1 MASGRDDF
9 IIAVRSAFLKKSNKQ
24 QFSLLAL
31 ILFSIFLIFLSNLNF
46 IGINYIKIGVNE
58 TVYRLSALV
67 SYPEKK
73 INKSI
78 IFLSE
83 YLNVYKENKILKDQI
98 DKLNTKKLNYIFL
111 ENENKKLKE
120 IVGENTNSSEG
131 IISKVL
137 IDKDGKFLKSI
148 ILNKGS
154 KDGIKK
160 GMVVLEKNY
169 LVGQVIEVNFTTS
182 RAILISDL
190 NSNIPV
196 VIEPGSFQSILSG
209 TGKNYGKIK
218 YSKNKLLLNEDTIVY
233 TSGSGGN
240 FRSGLPVGKINNG
253 IEELAVEFFS
263 ELSQLS
269 YVKIQSIEEKMDWDG
284 CWKKNKFKK

>member
-9 IIAVRSAFLKKSNKQ
+9 IIAIRSAFLKKSNKQ

-31 ILFSIFLIFLSNLNF
+31 IIFSILLIFLSNLNF
-46 IGINYIKIGVNE
+46 VGIKYIKTGVNE
-58 TVYRLSALV
+58 ATYRLSAII

-73 INKSI
+73 INDSFM
-78 IFLSE
+78 FLSE
-83 YLNVYKENKILKDQI
+83 YFNVYKENQNLKDKI
-98 DKLNTKKLNYIFL
+98 HKLNNDKLNYIFL

-120 IVGENTNSSEG
+120 IIGENTNISDG

-154 KDGIKK
+154 KNGIKK

-169 LVGQVIEVNFTTS
+169 LVGQIIEVNYTTS

-196 VIEPGSFQSILSG
+196 VIEPGGFQSILSG
-209 TGKNYGKIK
+209 TGKAYGKIK
-218 YSKNKLLLNEDTIVY
+218 YSKNKIFLDENNIVY
-233 TSGSGGN
+233 TSGYGGN
-240 FRSGLPVGKINNG
+240 FRAGLPIGKINNE
-253 IEELAVEFFS
+253 IEDLAVEFFS
-263 ELSQLS
+263 DLSQLS
-269 YVKIQSIEEKMDWDG
+269 YVKIQSIEGQTE
-284 CWKKNKFKK
+284 

>member
-9 IIAVRSAFLKKSNKQ
+9 VIAIRSAFLKKNNKQ

-31 ILFSIFLIFLSNLNF
+31 IIFSIILIFLSNINF
-46 IGINYIKIGVNE
+46 VGIKYLKLGVNE
-58 TVYRLSALV
+58 ATYRLSAIV

-73 INKSI
+73 LNDTI

-83 YLNVYKENKILKDQI
+83 YLNVYEENQNLKNKI
-98 DKLNTKKLNYIFL
+98 DKLNTKNLNYIYL
-111 ENENKKLKE
+111 ENENKRLKE
-120 IVGENTNSSEG
+120 IVGENVRISDG
-131 IISKVL
+131 IVSRVL

-148 ILNKGS
+148 ILNKGT

-160 GMVVLEKNY
+160 GMFVLEKNY
-169 LVGQVIEVNFTTS
+169 LVGQVIEVNYTTS

-196 VIEPGSFQSILSG
+196 VIEPGSYQSILSG
-209 TGKNYGKIK
+209 TGKYYGKIK
-218 YSKNKLLLNEDTIVY
+218 YSKDELELNNNSVVY

-240 FRSGLPVGKINNG
+240 FRAGLPVGKINNQ
-253 IEELAVEFFS
+253 IEDLAVQFFS
-263 ELSQLS
+263 DLSQLS
-269 YVKIQSIEEKMDWDG
+269 YVKIQSINVLEE
-284 CWKKNKFKK
+284 

>member
-9 IIAVRSAFLKKSNKQ
+9 IIAIRSAFLKKSNKQ

-46 IGINYIKIGVNE
+46 IGIKYIKIGINE
-58 TVYRLSALV
+58 ATYRLSTLI

-73 INKSI
+73 FNESIN
-78 IFLSE
+78 FLSD
-83 YLNVYKENKILKDQI
+83 YLNVYKDNQNLKNKIDQ
-98 DKLNTKKLNYIFL
+98 LTANKLNYLFL
-111 ENENKKLKE
+111 ENENKRLKE
-120 IVGENTNSSEG
+120 IVGENTSISEG
-131 IISKVL
+131 IVSRVL

-154 KDGIKK
+154 KDGIKI
-160 GMVVLEKNY
+160 GMVVLDKSF
-169 LVGQVIEVNFTTS
+169 LIGQIIEVNYTTS

-209 TGKNYGKIK
+209 TGKDHGIIK
-218 YSKNKLLLNEDTIVY
+218 YSKKELNLDENSIVY

-240 FRSGLPVGKINNG
+240 FRSGLPIGIINNQ
-253 IEELAVEFFS
+253 IDKFAVEFFS
-263 ELSQLS
+263 DLSQLS
-269 YVKIQSIEEKMDWDG
+269 YVKIQSIEILEQ
-284 CWKKNKFKK
+284 

>member
-9 IIAVRSAFLKKSNKQ
+9 IIAIISAFLKKSNKQ

-31 ILFSIFLIFLSNLNF
+31 IIFSIVLIFLSNLNF
-46 IGINYIKIGVNE
+46 VGIKYIKTGVNE
-58 TVYRLSALV
+58 ATYRLSAIV

-73 INKSI
+73 FKDTVN
-78 IFLSE
+78 FLNE
-83 YLNVYKENKILKDQI
+83 YFNVYKENQDLKNEIDQ
-98 DKLNTKKLNYIFL
+98 LTSEKLNYLYL

-120 IVGENTNSSEG
+120 IVGEDTTFSEG
-131 IISKVL
+131 IVSRVL

-154 KDGIKK
+154 KDGVKI

-169 LVGQVIEVNFTTS
+169 LIGQVIEVNYTTS

-209 TGKNYGKIK
+209 TGKEYGVIK
-218 YSKNKLLLNEDTIVY
+218 YSKNKLNLNENSIVY

-240 FRSGLPVGKINNG
+240 FRAGLPIGRVNNQT
-253 IEELAVEFFS
+253 ENLTVEFFS
-263 ELSQLS
+263 DLTQLS
-269 YVKIQSIEEKMDWDG
+269 FVKIQSIGAKEE
-284 CWKKNKFKK
+284 

>member
-31 ILFSIFLIFLSNLNF
+31 IIFSILLIFLSNLNF
-46 IGINYIKIGVNE
+46 IGIKYVKIGVNE
-58 TVYRLSALV
+58 ATYRLSAII

-73 INKSI
+73 LNESF

-83 YLNVYKENKILKDQI
+83 YFNVYKENQNLKEKV
-98 DKLNTKKLNYIFL
+98 DKLNAEKLSYTFL

-120 IVGENTNSSEG
+120 IVGENTNSSDL

-160 GMVVLEKNY
+160 GMVVLETNY
-169 LVGQVIEVNFTTS
+169 LVGQVIEVNYTTS

-218 YSKNKLLLNEDTIVY
+218 YSKNKLLLNEATIVY

-240 FRSGLPVGKINNG
+240 FRAGLPIGKINNE
-253 IEELAVEFFS
+253 IEDLAVEFFS
-263 ELSQLS
+263 DLSQLS
-269 YVKIQSIEEKMDWDG
+269 YVKVKSIESNVD
-284 CWKKNKFKK
+284 

>member
-31 ILFSIFLIFLSNLNF
+31 IIFSVFLIFLSNLNF
-46 IGINYIKIGVNE
+46 IGIKYLKTGINE
-58 TVYRLSALV
+58 ATYRLSALI

-73 INKSI
+73 LNNTIIFFKEYFIVYEENQNLKNQINK
-78 IFLSE
+78 
-83 YLNVYKENKILKDQI
+83 LNNQR
-98 DKLNTKKLNYIFL
+98 LNYIFL
-111 ENENKKLKE
+111 ENENKRLKE
-120 IVGENTNSSEG
+120 IVGENSSFIDG
-131 IISKVL
+131 IVSRVL

-154 KDGIKK
+154 KDGVKI

-169 LVGQVIEVNFTTS
+169 LVGQVIEVNYTTS

-196 VIEPGSFQSILSG
+196 IIEPGSFQSILSG
-209 TGKNYGKIK
+209 TGKDYGKIK
-218 YSKNKLLLNEDTIVY
+218 YSKKEIKFKDNDIVY

-240 FRSGLPVGKINNG
+240 FRAGLPIGKIDNQ
-253 IEELAVEFFS
+253 IEKFGVQFFS
-263 ELSQLS
+263 DLSQLS
-269 YVKIQSIEEKMDWDG
+269 YVKIQSIAPAEE
-284 CWKKNKFKK
+284 

>member
-9 IIAVRSAFLKKSNKQ
+9 VIAVRSAFLKKSNKQ

-31 ILFSIFLIFLSNLNF
+31 ILFSILLIFLSNLNF
-46 IGINYIKIGVNE
+46 IGTKYIKMGVNE
-58 TVYRLSALV
+58 VTYRLSAII

-73 INKSI
+73 INESYV
-78 IFLSE
+78 FLSE
-83 YLNVYKENKILKDQI
+83 YLNVYKENQILKDQI
-98 DKLNTKKLNYIFL
+98 DELNTKKLNFKFL

-120 IVGENTNSSEG
+120 IIGENTSISEG

-154 KDGIKK
+154 KHKIKK

-169 LVGQVIEVNFTTS
+169 LVGQVIEVNYTTS

-218 YSKNKLLLNEDTIVY
+218 YSKKKLFLDEDNIVY

-240 FRSGLPVGKINNG
+240 FRAGLPIGKINNE
-253 IEELAVEFFS
+253 IEDLAVEFFS
-263 ELSQLS
+263 DLSQLS
-269 YVKIQSIEEKMDWDG
+269 FVKIQPIEGQIE
-284 CWKKNKFKK
+284 

>member
-9 IIAVRSAFLKKSNKQ
+9 IIAIRSAFLKKSNKQ

-31 ILFSIFLIFLSNLNF
+31 IIFSIVLIFLSNLNF
-46 IGINYIKIGVNE
+46 VGIKYLKVGINE
-58 TVYRLSALV
+58 TTYRLSAII

-73 INKSI
+73 FRDSIN
-78 IFLSE
+78 FFSE
-83 YLNVYKENKILKDQI
+83 YFNVYNENQNLKKKI
-98 DKLNTKKLNYIFL
+98 DKLNIEKLNYFYL
-111 ENENKKLKE
+111 ENENKRLKQ
-120 IVGENTNSSEG
+120 IVGDDLKLSKG
-131 IISKVL
+131 IISRVL

-154 KDGIKK
+154 KNGIKK

-169 LVGQVIEVNFTTS
+169 LVGQVIEVNYTTS

-209 TGKNYGKIK
+209 TGKNHGKIK
-218 YSKNKLLLNEDTIVY
+218 YSKDEIKFEDNAIVY

-240 FRSGLPVGKINNG
+240 FRAGLPVGKINNEIDKLG
-253 IEELAVEFFS
+253 VQFFS
-263 ELSQLS
+263 DLSQLS
-269 YVKIQSIEEKMDWDG
+269 YVKIQSIEVSEK
-284 CWKKNKFKK
+284 

>member
-46 IGINYIKIGVNE
+46 VGIKYVKITINE
-58 TVYRLSALV
+58 VTYRLSAV
-67 SYPEKK
+67 ISYPEKK
-73 INKSI
+73 INDSFS
-78 IFLSE
+78 FLEE
-83 YLNVYKENKILKDQI
+83 YFNVYKVNQNLKDEI
-98 DKLNTKKLNYIFL
+98 DQLNIKNLNFIFL

-120 IVGENTNSSEG
+120 IIGENTNISEG

-137 IDKDGKFLKSI
+137 IDKDGQFLKSI

-169 LVGQVIEVNFTTS
+169 LVGQIIEVNFATS

-196 VIEPGSFQSILSG
+196 VLEPGSFQSVLSG
-209 TGKNYGKIK
+209 TGKEFGKIK
-218 YSKNKLLLNEDTIVY
+218 YSKNKLILDEETIVY
-233 TSGSGGN
+233 TSGLGGN
-240 FRSGLPVGKINNG
+240 FKAGLPVGKINNE
-253 IEELAVEFFS
+253 IEDLAVEFFS
-263 ELSQLS
+263 DLSQLS
-269 YVKIQSIEEKMDWDG
+269 YVKVRSIESNVD
-284 CWKKNKFKK
+284 

>member
-1 MASGRDDF
+1 MASSRDDF
-9 IIAVRSAFLKKSNKQ
+9 VIAVRSAFLKKSNKQ

-31 ILFSIFLIFLSNLNF
+31 ILFSIFLIFLSNLNYV
-46 IGINYIKIGVNE
+46 GIKYIKIGVNE
-58 TVYRLSALV
+58 ATYRLSSMV

-73 INKSI
+73 INDSLR
-78 IFLSE
+78 FLSE
-83 YLNVYKENKILKDQI
+83 YFNVYKENQNLKNQI
-98 DKLNTKKLNYIFL
+98 DKLNSKKLNYIFL

-120 IVGENTNSSEG
+120 LIGENIYNSEG

-137 IDKDGKFLKSI
+137 IGKEGKYLKSI

-154 KDGIKK
+154 RDGITK

-169 LVGQVIEVNFTTS
+169 LIGQIIEVNYTTS

-196 VIEPGSFQSILSG
+196 VLEPGSFQSILSG
-209 TGKNYGKIK
+209 TGKDYGKIK
-218 YSKNKLLLNEDTIVY
+218 YSKNKLILDEKTIVY

-240 FRSGLPVGKINNG
+240 FRAGLPIGKINNNL
-253 IEELAVEFFS
+253 ETFAVEFFS
-263 ELSQLS
+263 DLSQIT
-269 YVKIQSIEEKMDWDG
+269 YVIIQSIEGQKE
-284 CWKKNKFKK
+284 

>member
-9 IIAVRSAFLKKSNKQ
+9 IIAIRSAFLKKSNKQ

-46 IGINYIKIGVNE
+46 IGIKYIKLGVNE
-58 TVYRLSALV
+58 ATYRLSAIV

-73 INKSI
+73 INESF

-83 YLNVYKENKILKDQI
+83 YLNVYKENQNLKEKVDNL
-98 DKLNTKKLNYIFL
+98 KAEKLNYIFL

-120 IVGENTNSSEG
+120 TIGENTDISEG

-169 LVGQVIEVNFTTS
+169 LVGQVIEVNYTTS

-218 YSKNKLLLNEDTIVY
+218 YSKDKLFLDEDTIVY

-240 FRSGLPVGKINNG
+240 FRSGLPIGKINNE
-253 IEELAVEFFS
+253 IEDLAVEFFS
-263 ELSQLS
+263 DLSQLS
-269 YVKIQSIEEKMDWDG
+269 YVKIQSIKGQIE
-284 CWKKNKFKK
+284 

>member
-9 IIAVRSAFLKKSNKQ
+9 IIAIRSAFLKKSNKQ

-31 ILFSIFLIFLSNLNF
+31 IVFSIVLIFLSNLNF
-46 IGINYIKIGVNE
+46 VGIKYIKVGVNE
-58 TVYRLSALV
+58 ATYRLSAII

-73 INKSI
+73 INETFS
-78 IFLSE
+78 FLSE
-83 YLNVYKENKILKDQI
+83 YLNVYNENQELKNII
-98 DKLNTKKLNYIFL
+98 DKLNSEKLNYIFL
-111 ENENKKLKE
+111 ENENKRLKE
-120 IVGENTNSSEG
+120 IVGEDPNISEG
-131 IISKVL
+131 IVSRVL

-154 KDGIKK
+154 KNGIKL

-169 LVGQVIEVNFTTS
+169 LVGQIIEVNYTTS

-196 VIEPGSFQSILSG
+196 VIEPGSYQSILNGSG
-209 TGKNYGKIK
+209 KDFGIIK
-218 YSKNKLLLNEDTIVY
+218 YSKDKLNLDENAIVY

-240 FRSGLPVGKINNG
+240 FRAGLPIG
-253 IEELAVEFFS
+253 IISNEKGNLAVEFFS
-263 ELSQLS
+263 DLSQLS
-269 YVKIQSIEEKMDWDG
+269 YVKIQSLEATED
-284 CWKKNKFKK
+284 

>member
-9 IIAVRSAFLKKSNKQ
+9 IIAIRSAFLKKSNKQ

-31 ILFSIFLIFLSNLNF
+31 IIFSIVLIFLSNLNF
-46 IGINYIKIGVNE
+46 IGIKYIKIGVNE
-58 TVYRLSALV
+58 ATYRLSAII

-73 INKSI
+73 INDSF

-83 YLNVYKENKILKDQI
+83 YLNVYKENQNLKEKIDE
-98 DKLNTKKLNYIFL
+98 LNSKKLNYIFL

-154 KDGIKK
+154 KNGIMK

-169 LVGQVIEVNFTTS
+169 LVGQIIEVNYTTS

-218 YSKNKLLLNEDTIVY
+218 YSKNKLFLDEDTVVY

-240 FRSGLPVGKINNG
+240 FRAGLPIGKINNE
-253 IEELAVEFFS
+253 IDDLAVEFFS
-263 ELSQLS
+263 DLSQLS
-269 YVKIQSIEEKMDWDG
+269 YVKIQSIGGQTE
-284 CWKKNKFKK
+284 

>member
-9 IIAVRSAFLKKSNKQ
+9 IIAIRSAFLKKSNKQ

-31 ILFSIFLIFLSNLNF
+31 IIFSILLIFLSNLNF
-46 IGINYIKIGVNE
+46 IGIKQIKLGVNE
-58 TVYRLSALV
+58 ATYRLSAIV

-73 INKSI
+73 INESF

-83 YLNVYKENKILKDQI
+83 YLNVYKENQNLKEKVDNL
-98 DKLNTKKLNYIFL
+98 KAEKLNYIFL

-120 IVGENTNSSEG
+120 TIGENTDISEG

-154 KDGIKK
+154 KVGIKK

-169 LVGQVIEVNFTTS
+169 LVGQIIEVNYTTS

-196 VIEPGSFQSILSG
+196 VIEPGSFQSILGG

-218 YSKNKLLLNEDTIVY
+218 YSKNKLILGDNNIVY

-240 FRSGLPVGKINNG
+240 FRSGLPVGKINND
-253 IEELAVEFFS
+253 IEEFAVEFFS
-263 ELSQLS
+263 DLSQLS
-269 YVKIQSIEEKMDWDG
+269 YVKIQSIEEKMD
-284 CWKKNKFKK
+284 

>member
-9 IIAVRSAFLKKSNKQ
+9 IIAIRSAFLKKSNKQ

-46 IGINYIKIGVNE
+46 VGIKYVKKTINE
-58 TVYRLSALV
+58 FTYRLSAV
-67 SYPEKK
+67 ISYPEKK
-73 INKSI
+73 INDSFS
-78 IFLSE
+78 FLEE
-83 YLNVYKENKILKDQI
+83 YFNVYKVNQNLKDEI
-98 DKLNTKKLNYIFL
+98 DQLNIKNLNFIFL

-120 IVGENTNSSEG
+120 IIGENTNISEG

-137 IDKDGKFLKSI
+137 IDKDGQFLKSI

-169 LVGQVIEVNFTTS
+169 LVGQIIEVNFATS

-196 VIEPGSFQSILSG
+196 VLEPGSFQSILSG
-209 TGKNYGKIK
+209 TGKEFGKIK
-218 YSKNKLLLNEDTIVY
+218 YSKNKLILDEETIVY
-233 TSGSGGN
+233 TSGLGGN
-240 FRSGLPVGKINNG
+240 FKAGLPVGKINNE
-253 IEELAVEFFS
+253 IEDLAVEFFS
-263 ELSQLS
+263 DLSQLS
-269 YVKIQSIEEKMDWDG
+269 YVKVKSIESNVD
-284 CWKKNKFKK
+284 

>member
-31 ILFSIFLIFLSNLNF
+31 IIFSVFLIFLSNLNF
-46 IGINYIKIGVNE
+46 IGIKYLKTGINE
-58 TVYRLSALV
+58 ATYRLSALI

-73 INKSI
+73 LNDTIVFFK
-78 IFLSE
+78 E
-83 YLNVYKENKILKDQI
+83 YFIVYEENQNLKNQI
-98 DKLNTKKLNYIFL
+98 DKLNNERLNYIFL
-111 ENENKKLKE
+111 ENENKRLKE
-120 IVGENTNSSEG
+120 IVGENSSFIDG
-131 IISKVL
+131 VVSRVL

-154 KDGIKK
+154 KDGIKI

-209 TGKNYGKIK
+209 TGKDYGKIK
-218 YSKNKLLLNEDTIVY
+218 YSKNEIKFKDNDIVY

-240 FRSGLPVGKINNG
+240 FRAGLPIGKIDNQ
-253 IEELAVEFFS
+253 IEKFGVQFFS
-263 ELSQLS
+263 DLSQLS
-269 YVKIQSIEEKMDWDG
+269 YVKIQSIAPAEE
-284 CWKKNKFKK
+284 

>member
-31 ILFSIFLIFLSNLNF
+31 IIFSIILIFLSNVNF
-46 IGINYIKIGVNE
+46 VGIKYIKIGINE
-58 TVYRLSALV
+58 ATYRLSAII

-73 INKSI
+73 INESFN
-78 IFLSE
+78 FLSD
-83 YLNVYKENKILKDQI
+83 YLNVYKENQNLKDQI
-98 DKLNTKKLNYIFL
+98 DKFNSEKLNLTFL

-120 IVGENTNSSEG
+120 LVGENIDNPDG
-131 IISKVL
+131 IFSKVL

-154 KDGIKK
+154 KNGIKK

-169 LVGQVIEVNFTTS
+169 LVGQIIEVNYTTS

-218 YSKNKLLLNEDTIVY
+218 YSKNKLILDDNTIVY
-233 TSGSGGN
+233 TSGLGGN
-240 FRSGLPVGKINNG
+240 FKAGLPIGKINNK
-253 IEELAVEFFS
+253 IENYAVEFFS
-263 ELSQLS
+263 DLSQLS
-269 YVKIQSIEEKMDWDG
+269 YVKIQSIKEQIK
-284 CWKKNKFKK
+284 

>member
-9 IIAVRSAFLKKSNKQ
+9 IIAIRSAFLKKSNKQ

-31 ILFSIFLIFLSNLNF
+31 IIFSIILIFLSNINF
-46 IGINYIKIGVNE
+46 VGIKYLKLGINE
-58 TVYRLSALV
+58 ATYRLSAIV

-73 INKSI
+73 LNDTI

-83 YLNVYKENKILKDQI
+83 YLNVYEENQNLKNKI
-98 DKLNTKKLNYIFL
+98 DKLNTKNLNYIYL
-111 ENENKKLKE
+111 ENENKRLKE
-120 IVGENTNSSEG
+120 IVGENVRISDG
-131 IISKVL
+131 IVSRVL

-148 ILNKGS
+148 ILNKGT

-160 GMVVLEKNY
+160 GMFVLEKNY
-169 LVGQVIEVNFTTS
+169 LVGQVIEVNYTTS

-196 VIEPGSFQSILSG
+196 VIEPGSYQSILSG
-209 TGKNYGKIK
+209 TGKYYGKIK
-218 YSKNKLLLNEDTIVY
+218 YSKDELELNNNSVVY

-240 FRSGLPVGKINNG
+240 FRAGLPVGKINNQ
-253 IEELAVEFFS
+253 IEDLAVQFFS
-263 ELSQLS
+263 DLSQLS
-269 YVKIQSIEEKMDWDG
+269 YVKIQSINVLEE
-284 CWKKNKFKK
+284 

>member
-9 IIAVRSAFLKKSNKQ
+9 IIAIRSAFLKKSNKQ

-31 ILFSIFLIFLSNLNF
+31 IIFSIVLIFLSNLNF
-46 IGINYIKIGVNE
+46 VGIKYIKTGVNE
-58 TVYRLSALV
+58 ATYRLSALV

-73 INKSI
+73 LNQSI
-78 IFLSE
+78 VFFSD
-83 YLNVYKENKILKDQI
+83 YFTVYKENQNLKDKI
-98 DKLNTKKLNYIFL
+98 DELNKKKLNYIFL
-111 ENENKKLKE
+111 ENENRRLKE
-120 IVGENTNSSEG
+120 IVGENTIIFDG
-131 IISKVL
+131 IVARVL
-137 IDKDGKFLKSI
+137 IDKDGKYLKSI

-154 KDGIKK
+154 KDGIKI

-169 LVGQVIEVNFTTS
+169 LIGQIIEVNYTTS

-209 TGKNYGKIK
+209 TGNDYGIIK
-218 YSKNKLLLNEDTIVY
+218 YSKDKLDLEENSIVY

-240 FRSGLPVGKINNG
+240 FRAGLPIGSINNQLDN
-253 IEELAVEFFS
+253 LAVEFFS
-263 ELSQLS
+263 DLSQLS
-269 YVKIQSIEEKMDWDG
+269 YVKIQSIETLEE
-284 CWKKNKFKK
+284 

>member
-31 ILFSIFLIFLSNLNF
+31 IIFSVFLIFLSNLNF
-46 IGINYIKIGVNE
+46 IGIKYLKTGINE
-58 TVYRLSALV
+58 ATYRLSALI

-73 INKSI
+73 LNNTIIFFKEYFIVYEENQNLKNQINK
-78 IFLSE
+78 
-83 YLNVYKENKILKDQI
+83 LNNQR
-98 DKLNTKKLNYIFL
+98 LNYIFL
-111 ENENKKLKE
+111 ENENKRLKE
-120 IVGENTNSSEG
+120 IVGENSSFIDG
-131 IISKVL
+131 IVSRVL

-154 KDGIKK
+154 KDGVKI
-160 GMVVLEKNY
+160 GMVVLEKNF
-169 LVGQVIEVNFTTS
+169 LVGQVIEVNYTTS

-196 VIEPGSFQSILSG
+196 IIEPGSFQSILSG
-209 TGKNYGKIK
+209 TGKDYGKIK
-218 YSKNKLLLNEDTIVY
+218 YSKKEIKFKDNDIVY

-240 FRSGLPVGKINNG
+240 FRAGLPIGKIDNQ
-253 IEELAVEFFS
+253 IEKFGVQFFS
-263 ELSQLS
+263 DLSQLS
-269 YVKIQSIEEKMDWDG
+269 YVKIQSIAPTEE
-284 CWKKNKFKK
+284 

>member
-9 IIAVRSAFLKKSNKQ
+9 IIAIRSAFLKKNNKQ

-31 ILFSIFLIFLSNLNF
+31 IIFSIILIFLSNINF
-46 IGINYIKIGVNE
+46 IGIKYLKLGVNE
-58 TVYRLSALV
+58 ATYRLSAIV

-73 INKSI
+73 LNDTI

-83 YLNVYKENKILKDQI
+83 YLDVYEENQNLKDKI
-98 DKLNTKKLNYIFL
+98 DKLNTKNLNYIYL
-111 ENENKKLKE
+111 ENENKRLKE
-120 IVGENTNSSEG
+120 IVGENVRISDG
-131 IISKVL
+131 IVSRVL

-148 ILNKGS
+148 ILNKGT

-169 LVGQVIEVNFTTS
+169 LVGQVIEVNYTTS

-196 VIEPGSFQSILSG
+196 VIEPGSYQSILSG
-209 TGKNYGKIK
+209 TGKYYGKIK
-218 YSKNKLLLNEDTIVY
+218 YSKDELELNNNSVVY

-240 FRSGLPVGKINNG
+240 FRAGLPVGKINNQ
-253 IEELAVEFFS
+253 IEDLAVQFFS
-263 ELSQLS
+263 DLSQLS
-269 YVKIQSIEEKMDWDG
+269 YVKIQSINVLEE
-284 CWKKNKFKK
+284 

>member
-1 MASGRDDF
+1 MAAGRDDF

-31 ILFSIFLIFLSNLNF
+31 IIFSIFLIFLSNLNF
-46 IGINYIKIGVNE
+46 VGIKYIKIGVNE

-83 YLNVYKENKILKDQI
+83 YFNVYKENQILKDQI
-98 DKLNTKKLNYIFL
+98 DNLNIKKLNYTFL

-120 IVGENTNSSEG
+120 IVGENSNISEG
-131 IISKVL
+131 IISRVL

-154 KDGIKK
+154 KEGIKK

-196 VIEPGSFQSILSG
+196 VIEPGNFQSILSG

-218 YSKNKLLLNEDTIVY
+218 YSKSKLLLNEDAIVY

-240 FRSGLPVGKINNG
+240 FRSGLPVGKINND

-263 ELSQLS
+263 DLSQLS

-284 CWKKNKFKK
+284 CWKKNRFKK